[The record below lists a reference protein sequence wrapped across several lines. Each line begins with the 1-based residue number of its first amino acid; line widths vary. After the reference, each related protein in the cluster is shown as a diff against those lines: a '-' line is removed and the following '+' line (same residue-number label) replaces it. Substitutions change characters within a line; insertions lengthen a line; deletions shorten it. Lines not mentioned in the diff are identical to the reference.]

1 MQRTDINKGGAKMID
16 KQPKEMTICNLEVL
30 LMPQGEII
38 CNGKTIGWLDGFR
51 EFLTKKKKEGNK

>member
-1 MQRTDINKGGAKMID
+1 MID